1 MNLFDQLA
9 IASLPLIPTPIMRR
23 LAGRYIAGEALE
35 EAIDCLRDLQR
46 RDHPGVIDLLGEDVR
61 DAAEAR
67 RVAHDYRDASDAVQR
82 AGLDAYVSVKPTH
95 VGLELSEELAF
106 ELYAELA
113 EHCAARGQMLRV
125 EMEDHTTTE
134 RTLAVF
140 GRLCE
145 RHDNVGIVLQAR
157 LFRTLDDIAALP
169 ARQLNVRLVK
179 GIYLEP
185 AEIAHEEPEPIRE
198 AFVECARRLLDRG
211 DFCAFA
217 THDDLLA
224 ERVVREV
231 ATRSV
236 PTDRYEFQVLLG
248 VRQALW
254 QTWREA
260 GHTVRV
266 YVPYGP
272 QWRPYSLRRLKKNPQ
287 IFRHVVKDTLS
298 FGSR

>member
-1 MNLFDQLA
+1 MNVFDQLA
-9 IASLPLIPTPIMRR
+9 IATLPLIPTPIMRR
-23 LAGRYIAGEALE
+23 LAGRYIAGEALD
-35 EAIDCLRDLQR
+35 EAIECLRALQR
-46 RDHPGVIDLLGEDVR
+46 RGYPGVIDLLGEDVR
-61 DAAEAR
+61 DEAEAR
-67 RVAHDYRDASDAVQR
+67 QVVVDYLAAAAAVEAQ
-82 AGLDAYVSVKPTH
+82 GLDAYVSVKPTH

-113 EHCAARGQMLRV
+113 ADCARRGQMLRV
-125 EMEDHTTTE
+125 EMEDHTTTD

-140 GRLCE
+140 ARLCE
-145 RHDNVGIVLQAR
+145 RFDNVGIVLQAR
-157 LFRTLDDIAALP
+157 LFRTFDDIAALP
-169 ARQLNVRLVK
+169 AKPLNVRLVK

-185 AEIAHEEPEPIRE
+185 AAIAHEEPEPIRE
-198 AFVECARRLLDRG
+198 AFVECAKQLLDRG
-211 DFCAFA
+211 DFVAFA

-224 ERVVREV
+224 ERVLEQVRGR
-231 ATRSV
+231 AL

-248 VRQALW
+248 VRGPLW
-254 QTWREA
+254 KTWREA

-298 FGSR
+298 FGR